1 SWLSF
6 NIPLAAHNL
15 CNESTYPSMST
26 PLYRTVPLSPHIQA
40 LQQDA
45 TTEVLTLHPVK
56 TRTGLFTYGLPKACQ
71 LLCEALL
78 QDLAEDLQM
87 WAGGF
92 GMVVKDI
99 KMPEISPQAFRLEKG
114 NVSTLLKGYT
124 ALVVALGNAKYDV
137 ELISR
142 DKTSSQQETW
152 ESSSALHLR
161 ETGLKA
167 QGGNIRF
174 LYIPLHLEPE

>member
-1 SWLSF
+1 
-6 NIPLAAHNL
+6 
-15 CNESTYPSMST
+15 MST
-26 PLYRTVPLSPHIQA
+26 PMYRMVALSPHVQA

-45 TTEVLTLHPVK
+45 TTEVLTLFPVE
-56 TRTGLFTYGLPKACQ
+56 TREGLLTYGLPKSCG

-78 QDLAEDLQM
+78 RDMAEDLQI
-87 WAGGF
+87 WARSF

-114 NVSTLLKGYT
+114 NTSALLKGYT

-142 DKTSSQQETW
+142 DRTSSLQETW
-152 ESSSALHLR
+152 ESSHALHLR

-167 QGGNIRF
+167 QGGHIRF